1 LAFVDFIGKFGT
13 RQKNHAKRTRQIQIR
28 EKDMGALRLMLVI
41 LTSLMLVST
50 SHETRAADKTPVPVS
65 TDAMAVFAGGCFW
78 CMESEFSHKAG
89 ISDVTSGYAG
99 GEGPAPTY
107 EQVSSGK
114 TGFKESIAVTYDPEL
129 VSYQQLLDIFWG
141 NVDPFDDK
149 GQFCDKGSQ
158 YIAAIFY
165 SSPEEEKLA
174 RASLAS
180 VETKYNR
187 KVATQILPMTTF
199 YEAEEH
205 HQDYAEK
212 NATQYDRY
220 KNGCGRPQRLKEL
233 QGGRE

>member
-1 LAFVDFIGKFGT
+1 MTNINPFRHCEEPQAT
-13 RQKNHAKRTRQIQIR
+13 RQSILLWLSNRRMDCFA
-28 EKDMGALRLMLVI
+28 ALAMTML
-41 LTSLMLVST
+41 LLVAIPGL
-50 SHETRAADKTPVPVS
+50 TRAEDKTPVPVS

-78 CMESEFSHKAG
+78 CMESEFSHKTG

-107 EQVSSGK
+107 EEVSSGK
-114 TGFKESIAVTYDPEL
+114 TGFKESIAVTYDPRL
-129 VSYQQLLDIFWG
+129 VSYKQLLDIFWS

-165 SSPEEEKLA
+165 SSSQEEKLA
-174 RASLAS
+174 RASLA
-180 VETKYNR
+180 EIEKKYKR

-212 NATQYDRY
+212 NSAQYNRY
-220 KNGCGRPQRLKEL
+220 KNGCGRPQRLEELRKE
-233 QGGRE
+233 GEKN